1 VNSFMETIKQLGP
14 ARLAIMGGV
23 IVGLMLF
30 FVFVSMRI
38 STPEM
43 ELLYDDV
50 SMVDSNAMTAALAE
64 AGIEYDVSPDGS
76 RIMVPG
82 DAVGQARMTL
92 AEKGLP
98 NGGSLGYEIFD
109 QQSGF
114 GTTNFVQN
122 INQVRAL
129 EGELARTIG
138 SLEQIRSARV
148 HLVLPQRELFSRE
161 SRPASAS
168 VFVTLRPGARLES
181 GQILSIQSL
190 IASAVPQLKPDTVS
204 IVDSNGNL
212 LARGEGDSETLMTV
226 KAEEMRRNY
235 ERRMTQAVEDIVGRV
250 VGYGHVRANVTADL
264 NFDRIST
271 NEELYDPET
280 QVVRSSQVV
289 EENNIE
295 RDPPSG
301 EVSVGQNLPG
311 LGGDVFADPEPSL
324 ESNRVEETT
333 NYEISRTVRNSIR
346 EVGEV
351 RKLSVAVLVDGIY
364 TEDADGN
371 RVYEPRSQ
379 QQLDQIAS
387 LVRSAIGYEEGRGD
401 LLEVVNMQFA
411 DVNAEDALIEEQL
424 MFGFERGDLLDAV
437 EIITVAIMVILVI
450 LLVIQPMVGRLLATE
465 GPQMEDG
472 LEAELLAGR
481 PLNPAL
487 AGPDR
492 SGEEFEPPALEED
505 DDTLIN
511 MQQVEGKVKA
521 SSIRKVEDIVDNY
534 PNETVSVLRSW
545 MSSEA

>member
-1 VNSFMETIKQLGP
+1 MNSFMETIKQLGP

-250 VGYGHVRANVTADL
+250 VGYGHVRAKVTADL

>member
-1 VNSFMETIKQLGP
+1 MNSFMETIKQLGP

-271 NEELYDPET
+271 KLYDPET